1 MLSSDW
7 IKWEREE
14 HIERGDK
21 KINEKFDDDDE
32 VKLECLK
39 TEI

>member
-7 IKWEREE
+7 IKREREE

-21 KINEKFDDDDE
+21 KINEKFDNDE